1 MREEQLNL
9 ILTHIKSLSQIKT
22 VIQTPAII
30 SSKIENKK
38 FIEKTGK
45 FIVSFGRYNENYFID
60 NKTIQKRWSIQKI
73 KMI

>member
-9 ILTHIKSLSQIKT
+9 ILAHIKSLSQIKT

-30 SSKIENKK
+30 LSKIENNK
-38 FIEKTGK
+38 FIEKNDK
-45 FIVSFGRYNENYFID
+45 FIESFGRYNENYLID

-73 KMI
+73 KIT